1 MVFVVATVQD
11 AIYLVMCR
19 VGAGHLSVDGVHIH
33 DRPSNLWRVRTHVRA
48 YARSLLVVTEVVVWL
63 VVLRLRVVFGQV
75 MVEVV
80 FLVDIVVC
88 VFRSRVIL
96 HLG

>member
-1 MVFVVATVQD
+1 M
-11 AIYLVMCR
+11 
-19 VGAGHLSVDGVHIH
+19 
-33 DRPSNLWRVRTHVRA
+33 RA

-75 MVEVV
+75 VVEVV
-80 FLVDIVVC
+80 VMVDIVFC

-96 HLG
+96 HPG

>member
-1 MVFVVATVQD
+1 
-11 AIYLVMCR
+11 
-19 VGAGHLSVDGVHIH
+19 
-33 DRPSNLWRVRTHVRA
+33 VRA